1 MTGTGIAF
9 SDTISFSENF
19 NRCRTLTLTDG
30 HLHSILRALKGG
42 SFAYKTEIKCIAHM
56 TSNKRFLPQLK
67 DAKTN
72 HKGNVSGIITERNF
86 NLQSRFGN

>member
-9 SDTISFSENF
+9 SDIISFSENF
-19 NRCRTLTLTDG
+19 NRCRTPLNFDRWTPLLNPKGAQGRFVCIQDG
-30 HLHSILRALKGG
+30 NSMQSTYDQQQKVP
-42 SFAYKTEIKCIAHM
+42 ST
-56 TSNKRFLPQLK
+56 

-72 HKGNVSGIITERNF
+72 HKANVSGIITERNF